1 MYYLYLYLQFFI
13 AEKLGYTHREIREKM
28 STQELFAWN
37 AYFEIKAEQEK
48 KAYDDARKQAQ
59 MRKVR

>member
-1 MYYLYLYLQFFI
+1 
-13 AEKLGYTHREIREKM
+13 M

-59 MRKVR
+59 FRKVR

>member
-1 MYYLYLYLQFFI
+1 MVLVFLQFFV

-28 STQELFAWN
+28 SAQELFAWN
-37 AYFEIKAEQEK
+37 AYFQIKVEQEN

>member
-1 MYYLYLYLQFFI
+1 
-13 AEKLGYTHREIREKM
+13 M
-28 STQELFAWN
+28 STQELFAWS

-48 KAYDDARKQAQ
+48 KAYDDSRKQAQ

>member
-1 MYYLYLYLQFFI
+1 MFLQFFI
-13 AEKLGYTHREIREKM
+13 AEKLGYTHKELRNQISVE
-28 STQELFAWN
+28 ELFAWN

-48 KAYDDARKQAQ
+48 KAYDDARRQAQ

>member
-1 MYYLYLYLQFFI
+1 
-13 AEKLGYTHREIREKM
+13 M
-28 STQELFAWN
+28 SAQELFAWN
-37 AYFEIKAEQEK
+37 EYFQIKVEQEN